1 MTVSLGSHSSSS
13 KFVMCLIG
21 CLIHCIITY
30 VLHMCF
36 VFVNL
41 PALKFVMHLGRCI
54 LHKFGSLEICGV
66 LLSILCCM
74 QETVLSGFE
83 CHIVVNLCWPGSGR
97 LSCIH
102 NKVHSILLCGAAVL
116 FPLRILDR
124 VDKLGKIL
132 FSAFC
137 TAPW

>member
-1 MTVSLGSHSSSS
+1 MTSSY
-13 KFVMCLIG
+13 K
-21 CLIHCIITY
+21 
-30 VLHMCF
+30 
-36 VFVNL
+36 
-41 PALKFVMHLGRCI
+41 ALWCRSGYYISPTI
-54 LHKFGSLEICGV
+54 LLS
-66 LLSILCCM
+66 LSILCCM

-83 CHIVVNLCWPGSGR
+83 CNIVVNLCWPGSGR

-132 FSAFC
+132 LIILKILSILYC
-137 TAPW
+137 SLVI